1 MKTIDDSFSIFFD
14 KTKTDCTYG
23 YCCNEDNKWTIYE
36 TKEDAKLK
44 QLTIQKED
52 TLFIGFNEEI
62 TKSMK
67 ICKRS
72 SNFEDKEC
80 DGFSF
85 LKEKSNIVGLLFV
98 ELKSKYASKKIKD
111 SIKQMLFSFFKIHS
125 MLSLCEGYSLD
136 ALDIYFCSATQ
147 CAKNEEEDAKL
158 LNFIKDAIKDKNDVS
173 KVSYYET
180 GKLFRELIIKGKA
193 KRKVKSLLSTLE
205 INLPIHQDIA
215 EKDLTIHL
223 STTSSYGNSSSI
235 FSF

>member
-23 YCCNEDNKWTIYE
+23 YCCNGSNKWAISE
-36 TKEDAKLK
+36 TKKDAKLK
-44 QLTIQKED
+44 ELTIQKKG
-52 TLFIGFNEEI
+52 TLFIGFNQKI
-62 TKSMK
+62 TKSMN
-67 ICKRS
+67 ICERS
-72 SNFEDKEC
+72 SNFKDKEC

-85 LKEKSNIVGLLFV
+85 LKENGNIVGLLFV
-98 ELKSKYASKKIKD
+98 ELKSQYTSDKIEM
-111 SIKQMLFSFFKIHS
+111 SIKQMLFSFFKMHS

-147 CAKNEEEDAKL
+147 CAKDKDENARF
-158 LNFIKDAIKDKNDVS
+158 LNFIYARINT
-173 KVSYYET
+173 KVYYET
-180 GKLFRELIIKGKA
+180 GKLFRELMSKGKA
-193 KRKVKSLLSTLE
+193 KRKVRALLSTFK

-223 STTSSYGNSSSI
+223 STTSSYGESSSS

>member
-14 KTKTDCTYG
+14 KTKTDRTYG

-36 TKEDAKLK
+36 TEKDAKLK
-44 QLTIQKED
+44 QLTIQKKD

-62 TKSMK
+62 TKSIS

-85 LKEKSNIVGLLFV
+85 LKEKDKIVGLLFV
-98 ELKSKYASKKIKD
+98 ELKSKYARNKIED
-111 SIKQMLFSFFKIHS
+111 SIKQMLFSFLKIHS

-147 CAKNEEEDAKL
+147 CAKNEAEDAKL
-158 LNFIKDAIKDKNDVS
+158 LEFINERIKNKNDVS
-173 KVSYYET
+173 EVFYYET
-180 GKLFRELIIKGKA
+180 GKLFRELIIKGEA
-193 KRKVKSLLSTLE
+193 KRKVKLLLSTFK

-215 EKDLTIHL
+215 EKYLTIHL

>member
-23 YCCNEDNKWTIYE
+23 YCCNEDNKWTISE
-36 TKEDAKLK
+36 TKKDAKLK

-52 TLFIGFNEEI
+52 TLFIGFNQAI
-62 TKSMK
+62 TKSMN
-67 ICKRS
+67 ICERS
-72 SNFEDKEC
+72 SNFKDKEC

-85 LKEKSNIVGLLFV
+85 LKEKGNIVGLLFV
-98 ELKSKYASKKIKD
+98 ELKSQYAGSKIEM

-147 CAKNEEEDAKL
+147 CAKNEDENAKF
-158 LNFIKDAIKDKNDVS
+158 LNFINDRIKNKNDVS
-173 KVSYYET
+173 KVFYYET
-180 GKLFRELIIKGKA
+180 GKLFRELMVRGKA
-193 KRKVKSLLSTLE
+193 KRKVKSLLSTLK